1 MKIVIQKVKEAKVI
15 VEQEVVG
22 EIKQGYMLLVGM
34 ETGDTDAD
42 INKAVDKIASIRLF
56 DDADGKINLSIQDVG
71 GGDIIHFSIYI
82 SCGLS

>member
-71 GGDIIHFSIYI
+71 GRYYPFLNLH
-82 SCGLS
+82 